1 MPVPE
6 TGSLSGFPF
15 VVRERVRLRDID
27 AFGHVNNAVY
37 STYLE
42 QARLHVLGALESV
55 ILARVEIDFREEIRL
70 GDEVEVHSRCSRIG
84 RKSFDLEHEIRV
96 DGRVAAEAKS
106 VLVGFDY
113 ETRRSAPLTDELKER
128 LSGSRAS
135 A

>member
-1 MPVPE
+1 MPAAERV
-6 TGSLSGFPF
+6 LSDFPF

-42 QARLHVLGALESV
+42 QARLDALGELRSV
-55 ILARVEIDFREEIRL
+55 ILARVEIDFRAEIRL

-84 RKSFDLEHEIRV
+84 TKSFDLEHEIRV
-96 DGRVAAEAKS
+96 GDRVAAEAKS
-106 VLVGFDY
+106 VLVGIDY
-113 ETRRSAPLTDELKER
+113 EARRSAPLTDELKER
-128 LSGSRAS
+128 LSDSRAS